1 MSYLDN
7 DFPSTSFFR
16 SELRE
21 ILKTIKELE
30 KIIENFVTL
39 NSIAFA
45 DPIEWDITKQYSKN
59 TVVLD
64 ENGNA
69 FLSKDA
75 VPKGIQ
81 LNDTNYWLKI
91 FDFINY
97 QEVFDKNLTF
107 NVELNT
113 TQASSAY
120 AVDDWLLW
128 NNVLYKVTTAITI
141 NDDFI
146 IGTNI
151 TQFTVEDF
159 IKTFMTWTTA
169 TIQQYKN
176 DIDSSELTY
185 KNELATTI
193 ASTTASLQAQ
203 LNAAIAGVTVDS
215 EIINGRISYDG
226 VTYNTIGDAIRS
238 QVSDLHDIIDHL
250 TTTSDNRFNPDA
262 ITDNTYIAK
271 DGTIVTSAS
280 FWVTDY
286 IPVNAYEKL
295 YFWGFNETTQEYEDF
310 YKRFLCAY
318 DSSKNPLPDY
328 GINGA
333 FLHDFHPYT
342 VESGVA
348 YIRVT
353 VAKSTVAN
361 FSRFYLGIKR
371 VGVDYLDF
379 SPILKNQHDVN
390 FINNVLAYN
399 FVKSTNL
406 FDTTKLTEGHYLTAA
421 GSLIGNNNSLNVTD
435 YMPVNEGDV
444 IYGWNK
450 ATSDNII
457 FRFITAYDA
466 NKNSIVSAGSDSALT
481 PPYTVPSGVKW
492 LRITIDN
499 NYLTNQDIYIGVH
512 PNGVGYEPYTMVA
525 RNRSYH
531 AISNGDSILAA
542 VKYCYANNI
551 PKLIIGAGTYNII
564 NEYKAFYGN
573 SYFDDYVDY
582 SLDLFDAG
590 IWLHDIELKFEAGS
604 KVIANYTGNNQN
616 VIDNFS
622 AFATGNNVIID
633 GLTLDAVNLRYGI
646 HSDYNSGDSESY
658 YIVRNSDLKNVRPD
672 GNKCIGAGLGKHVF
686 WLFENTIFRTTGN
699 YYAMRIHNN
708 VSSEAESKI
717 IVKDCYIDGNGY
729 FKFNAYSTSTKQTI
743 IQLCGC
749 SYKTNPVVDRETP
762 ESNDNFTLIAW
773 NNQKR

>member
-1 MSYLDN
+1 MGLFDQFPYTNLHELNLSWLLRAMRELDEIVET
-7 DFPSTSFFR
+7 FVH
-16 SELRE
+16 SE
-21 ILKTIKELE
+21 
-30 KIIENFVTL
+30 TL
-39 NSIAFA
+39 TFS
-45 DPIEWDITKQYSKN
+45 DPIEWNITTQYSKN
-59 TVVLD
+59 TIVLD
-64 ENGNA
+64 TNGNA
-69 FLSKDA
+69 FLSKQP
-75 VPKGIQ
+75 VPTGIQ
-81 LNDTNYWLKI
+81 LSNTNYWLKI

-97 QEVFDKNLTF
+97 QNVFDRNITF

-113 TQASSAY
+113 TQATSSY

-128 NNVLYKVTTAITI
+128 NNILYKVTSAIAI

-151 TQFTVEDF
+151 THFTIEDF
-159 IKTFMTWTTA
+159 IKAFMTWATT
-169 TIQQYKN
+169 TIQQFKN
-176 DIDSSELTY
+176 DIDSSELAY
-185 KNELATTI
+185 KNELAATI
-193 ASTTASLQAQ
+193 TATTASLQSQ
-203 LNAAIAGVTVDS
+203 LDAAIAGVTVDS

-226 VTYNTIGDAIRS
+226 VTYNTIGDAIRG

-250 TTTSDNRFNPDA
+250 TTTSDNRFDPDA

-271 DGTIVTSAS
+271 DGTIATSSS
-280 FWVTDY
+280 FWVTDF

-295 YFWGFNETTQEYEDF
+295 YFWGFNETTQQYEDF
-310 YKRFLCAY
+310 AKRFLCAY

-328 GINGA
+328 GINGT
-333 FLHDFHPYT
+333 FITDFHPLT
-342 VESGVA
+342 IQSGVA

-353 VAKSTVAN
+353 VAKSAITN

-379 SPILKNQHDVN
+379 SPVLKNQPDIN

-406 FDTTKLTEGHYLTAA
+406 FDATKLTEGHYLTAA

-435 YMPVNEGDV
+435 FMPVNEGDV

-466 NKNSIVSAGSDSALT
+466 NKNPIVSAGYDSAT
-481 PPYTVPSGVKW
+481 NPPYTVPANVKW
-492 LRITIDN
+492 LRITIDDS
-499 NYLTNQDIYIGVH
+499 YLTNQDIYIGVH
-512 PNGVGYEPYTMVA
+512 PNGVGYEPFTMVA
-525 RNRSYH
+525 RNKSYH

-551 PKLIIGAGTYNII
+551 PKLVIGSGTYNII

-582 SLDLFDAG
+582 SQDLFDAG

-604 KVIANYTGNNQN
+604 KVIANYTGTNQN

-646 HSDYNSGDSESY
+646 HADYNSGDSESY
-658 YIVRNSDLKNVRPD
+658 FIVRNSDLKNVRPD
-672 GNKCIGAGLGKHVF
+672 GNKCIGAGLGMHVF
-686 WLFENTIFRTTGN
+686 WLFENIIFRSTGTN
-699 YYAMRIHNN
+699 YVMRIHNN

-717 IVKDCYIDGNGY
+717 IVKDCYIDGNGF

-749 SYKTNPVVDRETP
+749 SYKTDPVVSRETP
-762 ESNDNFTLIAW
+762 ESYDNFTLIKW
-773 NNQKR
+773 NNEKR